1 MEIWLSIKER
11 SLQEYS
17 REGSCIYRAH
27 EGEGG
32 VLADVPVIAGLNR
45 VRTEALQTANIK
57 HWSNNLYN
65 DDIFDTF

>member
-1 MEIWLSIKER
+1 MSKKER

-45 VRTEALQTANIK
+45 VRTEALQKQI
-57 HWSNNLYN
+57 
-65 DDIFDTF
+65 